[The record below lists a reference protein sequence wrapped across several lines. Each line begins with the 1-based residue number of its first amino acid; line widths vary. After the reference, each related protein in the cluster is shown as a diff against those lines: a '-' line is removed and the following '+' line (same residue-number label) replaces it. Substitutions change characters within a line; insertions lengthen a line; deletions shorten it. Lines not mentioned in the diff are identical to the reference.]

1 MKILHT
7 GDLHLGRAFNGLS
20 LEPDHEAILD
30 QILQVL
36 VDRAVDVLI
45 IAGDIFDRAAPPA
58 SAIRQFNGFLS
69 RVSQETTA
77 ALVMIAGN
85 HDSGD
90 RVATMAVLSDG
101 ARALVRGVVTA
112 EDPPLVLK
120 DEHGPVAFS
129 ALPFAHE
136 YTARECFGDETIA
149 SPADVLAAQVAA
161 ARHALP
167 PGVADQDV
175 RWVIPPPAFV
185 AGGQGSEG
193 ERPLAR
199 VGGIETVPSEVF
211 EGAHYVALGHLHRA
225 QRAGADHIRYA
236 GAPLA
241 FGFDEADSPK
251 SMTLATLD
259 GNGATT
265 IETIPFTPPR
275 GIRILKGRHAEL
287 LLAPPTEDFVKVILT
302 DPHPII
308 DPMKPLRARFPNV
321 CMLTYERD
329 ERVLEPRERTAQTLA
344 GMDPLDVVGDFLDQV
359 RGEPATEAERVVL
372 AETLQALA
380 DGEDAA

>member
-7 GDLHLGRAFNGLS
+7 GDLHLGRAFNGIS
-20 LEPDHEAILD
+20 LDQDHEAILH

-36 VDRAVDVLI
+36 VNQAVDVLI

-58 SAIRQFNGFLS
+58 SAIRQFNDFLS
-69 RVSQETTA
+69 RVSRETTA

-101 ARALVRGVVTA
+101 TRALVRGVVTA
-112 EDPPLVLK
+112 QDAPLVLR
-120 DEHGPVAFS
+120 DDHGPVAFS

-136 YTARECFGDETIA
+136 YTARECFGEETIA

-161 ARHALP
+161 ARQALP
-167 PGVADQDV
+167 PGI
-175 RWVIPPPAFV
+175 RWVITAHAFV
-185 AGGQGSEG
+185 AGGQGSES
-193 ERPLAR
+193 ERSLAR
-199 VGGIETVPSEVF
+199 VGGIETVPCDVF
-211 EGAHYVALGHLHRA
+211 DGAHYVALGHLHRS

-241 FGFDEADSPK
+241 FGFDEADSSK
-251 SMTLATLD
+251 SMTLVTLD
-259 GNGATT
+259 GTGATT
-265 IETIPFTPPR
+265 VETIPFTPTR
-275 GIRILKGRHAEL
+275 GIRVLKGRHAEV
-287 LLAPPTEDFVKVILT
+287 LLAPPSEDFIKVVLT

-308 DPMKPLRARFPNV
+308 DPMKPLRERFPNV

-329 ERVLEPRERTAQTLA
+329 ERVLEPRERTAQSLA
-344 GMDPLDVVGDFLDQV
+344 GMDPLDVVGDFLEQV
-359 RGEPATEAERVVL
+359 RGEPATEAERLVL
-372 AETLQALA
+372 SETLQALVNE
-380 DGEDAA
+380 EDAA